1 VNADEAASDA
11 KVRRRFAEEAGFA
24 ARNAIKLGLSLVATW
39 GVAILV
45 RLYLPR
51 YLGPDRF
58 GLYSFLDSLASSA
71 VAFTTLGIDGY
82 TQREIP
88 VRPQHASDYF
98 GGVLALRFLLGALV
112 LAGLF
117 GGLIASG
124 RSLEAASV
132 AVVFGTAY
140 VVRVATQSQS
150 ALLVA
155 HGTVNRL
162 ALTNVATKVAWGALV
177 AVALWLGGSLT
188 LLAAAFLAGELLRGP
203 LLHHEARRRLGLRLR
218 LDVPASWRAVAAST
232 PFYANQVTMNLSRV
246 DVPVLSFMTRD
257 DRVVGW
263 YGAAMSFSLLVYL
276 LSPVLDSVLL
286 PLMSR
291 LRSRSEADM
300 WRLVHRSAE
309 ALVALSTPLA
319 LMVILGA
326 DLCVR
331 VAFGDAFAPAA
342 GSLRVFAVQAVLAYL
357 TLLMS
362 NALIALGRGWTVTI
376 SSAVGLVLRPV
387 LIVALIPPCARYF
400 GVGGAGVGA
409 ALGLAASEVV
419 VLAVMLRD
427 VGWTALGGHT
437 HRLALRCALLCAG
450 TALLH
455 AALAGLGNWRLLVDG
470 VAYLVGALALRA
482 LPIRQIGTLVR
493 EIVANRRAPRPA

>member
-1 VNADEAASDA
+1 MSADESGTGGG
-11 KVRRRFAEEAGFA
+11 VRRRFAEEAGFA

-51 YLGPDRF
+51 QLGPDRF

-71 VAFTTLGIDGY
+71 VAFTSLGIDGY

-88 VRPQHASDYF
+88 VRPRHASDYF
-98 GGVLALRFLLGALV
+98 GGILLLRVALGVLVMG
-112 LAGLF
+112 GLF
-117 GGLIASG
+117 VGLLASG
-124 RSLEAASV
+124 RGLEAAGIG
-132 AVVFGTAY
+132 VVFGAAY

-162 ALTNVATKVAWGALV
+162 AVTNVVTKIAWGVLV
-177 AVALWLGGSLT
+177 AVAFWLGGSLAA
-188 LLAAAFLAGELLRGP
+188 LATAFLAGELLRAP
-203 LLHHEARRRLGLRLR
+203 LLHAEARRRLELRLR
-218 LDVPASWRAVAAST
+218 LDPSASWRVVLAST
-232 PFYANQVTMNLSRV
+232 PFYANQVTMNLSRL
-246 DVPVLSFMTRD
+246 DVPVLSFMAHD

-276 LSPVLDSVLL
+276 LSPVLDAVLL

-291 LRSRSEADM
+291 LRSSSEADM

-309 ALVALSTPLA
+309 ALIALATPLA
-319 LMVILGA
+319 LLVILGA
-326 DLCVR
+326 DVCVR
-331 VAFGDAFAPAA
+331 LAFGDAYAPAA
-342 GSLRVFAVQAVLAYL
+342 GSLRVFAVQSVLAYL

-362 NALIALGRGWTVTI
+362 NALIALGRSWTVTL
-376 SSAVGLVLRPV
+376 SSVVGLVMRPL
-387 LIVALIPPCARYF
+387 LIVALIPPCARLF

-419 VLAVMLRD
+419 VLAVMLHG
-427 VGWTALGGHT
+427 VGWSALGADT
-437 HRLALRCALLCAG
+437 NRLLLRCALLCAA

-455 AALAGLGNWRLLVDG
+455 AALAPLGIWRLPLDG
-470 VAYLVGALALRA
+470 AAYLAGALALRA
-482 LPIRQIGTLVR
+482 LPVRQITSLAR
-493 EIVANRRAPRPA
+493 EVMASRRSR